1 MMKKQIKKLEKLDPC
16 HEAIEWLKE
25 QTNRQQAW
33 DDCKHGDWML
43 WLLGKLSGPP
53 KGEKRKPLVLACCE
67 CARLSL
73 KYVEKGE
80 KRPRI
85 AIETAEKWARGVATI
100 EDVSASYAYY
110 AYYASASSSA
120 ASSASSAYSSAS
132 SAYASSAASYASALK
147 ECANIV
153 RKHYPQA
160 PKL

>member
-1 MMKKQIKKLEKLDPC
+1 MKKQIKKLEKLDPC

-85 AIETAEKWARGVATI
+85 AIETAEKWARGVTTI
-100 EDVSASYAYY
+100 EDVSAYAASYAYY
-110 AYYASASSSA
+110 AYASYAASAASYASAS
-120 ASSASSAYSSAS
+120 AYA
-132 SAYASSAASYASALK
+132 SAYASASASASALK